1 MSIISNM
8 KLFTKMITIVLAALL
23 FLAAVGLVGF
33 FYMDDMADNT
43 NLIYE
48 DHFIPL
54 HHFTTLSGNVKE
66 TRAYIYEILLTEDAE
81 RIKVLSEN
89 IMQNSVESERAAA
102 ELNNVKNKTAEG
114 IQLYNGILEVM
125 DEFIEQRDHV
135 IELALAGSNEEAY
148 AHYMEHVRDLQN
160 TIIANVE
167 QLTERLLN
175 NTAALDAQN
184 RQNAR
189 TATQVIIGSF
199 LIAAA
204 LLSLISWLITRV
216 TVKPMEEIQ
225 ELMQKAEEG
234 DLTVRG
240 TYAGQDEAGQLTR
253 SFNVMMDQFNEVV
266 SRIIHAA
273 NSVSAAAQQI

>member
-1 MSIISNM
+1 M
-8 KLFTKMITIVLAALL
+8 
-23 FLAAVGLVGF
+23 
-33 FYMDDMADNT
+33 
-43 NLIYE
+43 
-48 DHFIPL
+48 
-54 HHFTTLSGNVKE
+54 
-66 TRAYIYEILLTEDAE
+66 
-81 RIKVLSEN
+81 LSEN

-216 TVKPMEEIQ
+216 TVKPMEE
-225 ELMQKAEEG
+225 
-234 DLTVRG
+234 R
-240 TYAGQDEAGQLTR
+240 
-253 SFNVMMDQFNEVV
+253 N
-266 SRIIHAA
+266 
-273 NSVSAAAQQI
+273 